1 MPENL
6 FDLTDKVVFVTG
18 GAGGIGAAIA
28 AGFSAAGAKV
38 YAADRAL
45 DAVTATAERL
55 AKEGTPVTPV
65 ELDITDAEAASTIFD
80 SIIAEHG
87 RIDVLVNNAGI
98 KSDQSALEG
107 DLDIWHR
114 TQRINSDSILVLS
127 RLVIAKS
134 MRERGGR
141 IINTGSSA
149 SSRAAIFNYQAGGAD
164 YCFSKSLV
172 HAYTQLLAYEG
183 APLNVLVNAIA
194 PGIVDTP
201 LHGRPSEETEA
212 RHAGRIPLG
221 RVGQPHDFVGP
232 ALFLA
237 SEGSGYVTGQILHV
251 NGGMVMEP

>member
-6 FDLTDKVVFVTG
+6 FDLTGKIVVVTG

-28 AGFSAAGAKV
+28 AGFSAAGATV
-38 YAADRAL
+38 FAADRAL
-45 DAVTATAERL
+45 DAVTATATRL
-55 AKEGTPVTPV
+55 DQEGTPVTPV
-65 ELDITDAEAASTIFD
+65 ELDITDEAGAGRVFD
-80 SIIAEHG
+80 DIIAEYG

-98 KSDQSALEG
+98 KSDQSALTGNLEM
-107 DLDIWHR
+107 WER
-114 TQRINSDSILVLS
+114 TQKINADSILVLS
-127 RLVIAKS
+127 RLAIAKS
-134 MRERGGR
+134 MREHGGR

-149 SSRAAIFNYQAGGAD
+149 SSRASIFNYQAGGAD
-164 YCFSKSLV
+164 YCFSKALV
-172 HAYTQLLAYEG
+172 HTYTQLLAFEG
-183 APLNVLVNAIA
+183 APLGVLVNAIA

-221 RVGQPHDFVGP
+221 RVGQPDDFVGP

-237 SEGSGYVTGQILHV
+237 SAAAGYVTGQILHV